1 MSEYENNI
9 PTNDR
14 VFEPM
19 GPSDIPSPIADILV
33 PSPYADDDPARP
45 IDDLVKSMKAQ
56 RPYLMTFLLVLE
68 HGWDPVLAGQEAI
81 EPGAKTTA
89 ELERVYMGMY
99 RYHPIVF
106 SPYDLLV
113 LLEEKGAIKR
123 VNADGSPYDVSGVEP
138 IIETGESGAI
148 YYRASEPEDM
158 YWSITDAG
166 RTIIEAELDER
177 SSENPV
183 ARAQAFFD
191 EDGEWL
197 PLYKRLLTLCEKGA
211 TIEELNDAISY
222 DDLILHPREED
233 SARFYHD
240 VYAAYFVDRMERAEA
255 IDWFFPEGPKDGKEA
270 KWYLTRAVDDGP
282 SASGVLRPFAS
293 LPGTGAKVLAL
304 LEGVVD
310 KYDAKEQAKNKAHFL
325 TMFEPEDPDDELIE
339 FSGVLIDEDAIK
351 AAHVDE
357 SEEEGANYVDPPTR
371 TDYIP
376 AF

>member
-1 MSEYENNI
+1 MSQYENNI

-19 GPSDIPSPIADILV
+19 GPSDIPSPIADVLV

-45 IDDLVKSMKAQ
+45 VDDLVKGMPAQ

-68 HGWDPVLAGQEAI
+68 HGWDPVLKGQDAI
-81 EPGAKTTA
+81 EPGPKTTA
-89 ELERVYMGMY
+89 ELERVYLGMY

-113 LLEEKGAIKR
+113 LLEEKGAVER
-123 VNADGSPYDVSGVEP
+123 VNADGSPYDSAGAEP
-138 IIETGESGAI
+138 VLETGESGAV
-148 YYRASEPEDM
+148 YYRAGEPDDL
-158 YWSITDAG
+158 YWAITDAG
-166 RTIIEAELDER
+166 RTIIEAELDEQ

-183 ARAQAFFD
+183 ARAQAYLD
-191 EDGEWL
+191 EDEAWR
-197 PLYKRLLTLCEKGA
+197 PLYKRLLTLCEAGA

-233 SARFYHD
+233 DARFYHD
-240 VYAAYFVDRMERAEA
+240 VYAAYFVDRMEKVEA
-255 IDWFFPEGPKDGKEA
+255 IDWFFPQGPKGGQEA
-270 KWYLTRAVDDGP
+270 KWYLTRSADDGAGAP
-282 SASGVLRPFAS
+282 GTLRPFAS

-304 LEGVVD
+304 LD
-310 KYDAKEQAKNKAHFL
+310 DMADRYDADEQARNKERFL
-325 TMFEPEDPDDELIE
+325 TMFEPEDPNDELIE

-351 AAHVDE
+351 AARVDE